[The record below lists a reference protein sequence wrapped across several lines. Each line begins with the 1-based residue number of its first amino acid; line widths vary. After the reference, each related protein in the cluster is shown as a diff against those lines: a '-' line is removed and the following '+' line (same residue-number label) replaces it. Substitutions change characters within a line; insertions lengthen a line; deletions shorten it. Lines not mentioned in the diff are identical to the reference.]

1 MKNRILLLAAAS
13 TLGFA
18 ACNQSTDGQYTQ
30 EQLDSIVN
38 YKVDSIE
45 YALKLQND
53 SLISAMADSLAAKG
67 VAVPPAAKAASSR
80 VKSESRNPSSVKTT
94 DKEAVPVERPAADTR
109 TQADIAAD
117 KKAARFGDE
126 DAKAR
131 LEQDAA
137 DKKAARFGDEEAKA
151 RVEQTAQDKKAERF
165 NR

>member
-45 YALKLQND
+45 SALKLQND

-67 VAVPPAAKAASSR
+67 VEVPPAAKAASSR
-80 VKSESRNPSSVKTT
+80 VKSEASVPSVSTAS
-94 DKEAVPVERPAADTR
+94 EIQPAEEPAAESR
-109 TQADIAAD
+109 TQADISAD
-117 KKAARFGDE
+117 KKAARSGDE
-126 DAKAR
+126 D
-131 LEQDAA
+131 
-137 DKKAARFGDEEAKA
+137 
-151 RVEQTAQDKKAERF
+151 
-165 NR
+165 